1 MMKMNRKINF
11 VHKTGHSG
19 HQLDTIQFRSVTAD
33 KFRSYKLDTISGEG
47 KAGIF
52 ETSCLCA
59 RRRTSCSLAGKKEEN
74 QKTEDKRMTEQQQK
88 IMNDYLSE
96 LEQSRVRTS
105 SHAKQDVSVPTLR
118 RTRIKASAKSPLTAF
133 FQWVNDRGLDY
144 LRLRIIEAQEFQ
156 LHLATKTNDDGSVHY
171 SKVTVSTMVDRV
183 RRFYDYLRKKKLI
196 HSNPFN
202 EIQAI
207 KRKKA
212 IPKNILNE
220 EQMSLF
226 LRHLREFNKAGS
238 LIEKRRLYRA
248 HVLAEFMYSTGA
260 RINEVMKI
268 RREDIDFL
276 RNTVTVHDDKTDKSR
291 ECILNEY
298 ASKVLR
304 IFIDEMR
311 RYVLVENVKR
321 GDSVFGATSSL
332 IVWLNNVFTAESVK
346 LGLPKVTTHHFRHAV
361 GFHLL
366 RAGCDIRYI
375 KEILGHEELGTTQIY
390 TKVDKL
396 DLKSVIDEFHPR
408 KMRQQGP
415 GSQLPARDPEADA
428 RGERP

>member
-1 MMKMNRKINF
+1 
-11 VHKTGHSG
+11 
-19 HQLDTIQFRSVTAD
+19 
-33 KFRSYKLDTISGEG
+33 
-47 KAGIF
+47 
-52 ETSCLCA
+52 
-59 RRRTSCSLAGKKEEN
+59 
-74 QKTEDKRMTEQQQK
+74 MTELQQR
-88 IMNDYLSE
+88 IMNDYLAGLSAC
-96 LEQSRVRTS
+96 RVRTS
-105 SHAKQDVSVPTLR
+105 SH
-118 RTRIKASAKSPLTAF
+118 KSPITIF
-133 FQWVNDRGLDY
+133 FNWVNESGHDF
-144 LRLRIIEAQEFQ
+144 LRLRIAEAQEFQ

-183 RRFYDYLRKKKLI
+183 RRFYDYLRKRKLI

-202 EIQAI
+202 EIQVI

-212 IPKNILNE
+212 LPKNILNE

-226 LRHLREFNKAGS
+226 LRHFREFWKAEN
-238 LIEKRRLYRA
+238 LIESRKLYRA
-248 HVLAEFMYSTGA
+248 HILAEFMYSTGA

-268 RREDIDFL
+268 KREDIDFL
-276 RNTVTVHDDKTDKSR
+276 RGTVKVYDDKTGKSR

-304 IFIDEMR
+304 IFIDDMR
-311 RYVLVENVKR
+311 EYALVENVR
-321 GDSVFGATSSL
+321 RSGALFGAGPSL
-332 IVWLNNVFTAESVK
+332 VIWLNGVLTAESLK

-408 KMRQQGP
+408 RLKG
-415 GSQLPARDPEADA
+415 LPQRHEDTKG
-428 RGERP
+428 RW

>member
-1 MMKMNRKINF
+1 MMMKMNRKINY
-11 VHKTGHSG
+11 VHETGHSG
-19 HQLDTIQFRSVTAD
+19 HQLDTIQFRSVTAGNI
-33 KFRSYKLDTISGEG
+33 RIYKLDTISGEG
-47 KAGIF
+47 KAGILKIRLRDDDMA
-52 ETSCLCA
+52 EL
-59 RRRTSCSLAGKKEEN
+59 
-74 QKTEDKRMTEQQQK
+74 QQR
-88 IMNDYLSE
+88 IMNDYLAE
-96 LEQSRVRTS
+96 LEKSRVRTTP
-105 SHAKQDVSVPTLR
+105 H
-118 RTRIKASAKSPLTAF
+118 KSPLTAF
-133 FQWVNDRGLDY
+133 FQWVNDRGLDF
-144 LRLRIIEAQEFQ
+144 LRLRIIDAQEFQ
-156 LHLATKTNDDGSVHY
+156 LYLATKTNDDGSVHY
-171 SKVTVSTMVDRV
+171 NKVTVSTMVDRV

-196 HSNPFN
+196 HGNPFN

-226 LRHLREFNKAGS
+226 LRHLREFNKAGN
-238 LIEKRRLYRA
+238 LFDRRKLYRT

-268 RREDIDFL
+268 KREDIDFM
-276 RNTVTVHDDKTDKSR
+276 RNTVTVFDDKTGKSR

-298 ASKVLR
+298 AAKALR
-304 IFIDEMR
+304 LYVEEMR
-311 RYVLVENVKR
+311 GYVLVANHARK
-321 GDSVFGATSSL
+321 GDPLFGAGTGL
-332 IVWLNNVFTAESVK
+332 VVWLNDVLTEESAK

-415 GSQLPARDPEADA
+415 GSQPPARDPEADA